1 MSGFSRSPRLLKGAL
16 VVIEGQQTVK
26 LVLPF
31 QYNPDTL
38 TRSLR
43 AQYVSTNST
52 ITRGEPAGIN
62 GPPAETIRTE
72 IELDAADQLEQG
84 LPTATR
90 VGLKPA
96 LAGLEALLYPPSEL
110 VFANEARLAAS
121 LVQIIPP
128 SPPLV
133 LFAWGPKRV
142 LPVRIA
148 ELTITEQAF
157 DPDLNPIRAQV
168 SLSMEVLTY
177 EDLGGITNVG
187 GALYMAHHV
196 AIETLSRVHSAKSV
210 AEVSIATITSGIRG

>member
-43 AQYVSTNST
+43 AQYTATNSS
-52 ITRGEPAGIN
+52 IGRGEPAGLN
-62 GPPAETIRTE
+62 GPPSETIRTD

-84 LPTATR
+84 LPTATS

-96 LAGLEALLYPPSEL
+96 LAGLESLLFPPSDL
-110 VFANEARLAAS
+110 VFSNEVRLAAG
-121 LVQIIPP
+121 LLQIIPP
-128 SPPLV
+128 TPPLI

-148 ELTITEQAF
+148 EMTITEQAF

-196 AIETLSRVHSAKSV
+196 AIETLSRVQSAKSV
-210 AEVSIATITSGIRG
+210 AEGAISTITSGIRG

>member
-16 VVIEGQQTVK
+16 VVIEDQQNVK

-43 AQYVSTNST
+43 AQYASTTPSVA
-52 ITRGEPAGIN
+52 RGEPAGIN

-84 LPTATR
+84 LPTASSL
-90 VGLKPA
+90 GLLPA
-96 LAGLEALLYPPSEL
+96 LAALESLLFPPSEAT
-110 VFANEARLAAS
+110 FANEARLAAG
-121 LVQIIPP
+121 LLQIIPP
-128 SPPLV
+128 TPPLV

-142 LPVRIA
+142 LPVRIS
-148 ELTITEQAF
+148 ELSITEQAF
-157 DPDLNPIRAQV
+157 DPELNPIRAQV
-168 SLSMEVLTY
+168 TLALEVLTY

-196 AIETLSRVHSAKSV
+196 AIEVLGKAHSAKNA
-210 AEVSIATITSGIRG
+210 AEASIATISSVLRG